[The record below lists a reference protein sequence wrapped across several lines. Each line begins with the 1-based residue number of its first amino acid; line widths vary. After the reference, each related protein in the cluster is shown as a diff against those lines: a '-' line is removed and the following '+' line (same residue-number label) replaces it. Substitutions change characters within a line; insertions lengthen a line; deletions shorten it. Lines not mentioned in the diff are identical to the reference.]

1 MTNVK
6 FFDKNG
12 VELNVGDVVLFDGS
26 ENKLTIRRMQTGI
39 HDVGIAWINGH
50 ESPFVLHCL
59 TKHTPKL
66 IKIKR
71 TFEEVC
77 ELVKQECLFKTSGS
91 CLSIYNPVIDVNDNS
106 IRVAYITVSAWLF
119 KPKNSDTWQE
129 LEFKEVEE

>member
-1 MTNVK
+1 MDNVK

-12 VELNVGDVVLFDGS
+12 VELNVGDVVILDSGVKDIIIRFGM
-26 ENKLTIRRMQTGI
+26 ENERPYAITKVWRPWLEI
-39 HDVGIAWINGH
+39 
-50 ESPFVLHCL
+50 C

-66 IKIKR
+66 VKIKR

-77 ELVKQECLFKTSGS
+77 ELVKQDCLFKTSGS

-106 IRVAYITVSAWLF
+106 IRVAYTTVSAWLF

-129 LEFKEVEE
+129 LEYKKVEE